1 MQKKYASTHKTYLQ
15 NMKTLEL
22 HYPMIQF
29 LVIVVISQ
37 GEDLFSVIAACVGI
51 ITQFNLV
58 IMFFFFLPLLGEG
71 SPFV

>member
-1 MQKKYASTHKTYLQ
+1 MMAKPI
-15 NMKTLEL
+15 KTLEL